1 MAFTKLLV
9 APATDD
15 LCSFVSVDSFLINL
29 LEPPGVETWTS
40 LRGVEGAKK
49 GDVVW
54 LSFFGLGAMVV
65 FGLCGVG
72 R

>member
-1 MAFTKLLV
+1 
-9 APATDD
+9 
-15 LCSFVSVDSFLINL
+15 
-29 LEPPGVETWTS
+29 VETWTS

-65 FGLCGVG
+65 FGLCGGVG
-72 R
+72 RWKRVWCCVAWEEFRGVCGW